1 MAQKINPFK
10 FGFDDVMTFSAP
22 ELYEM
27 LDIWKEMCG
36 ERALPRRSAMSPLV
50 LKDHLGW
57 IVIAKVRHDP
67 LSFQF
72 TLYGTKIAEIVKRD
86 VTGMYLEEAFSG
98 EALRQTWAMGER
110 LVLEK
115 RPIRMH
121 STVVPEGMEFLNV
134 QTIFLPL
141 SDDGETV
148 DALLA
153 RQAFLNL

>member
-1 MAQKINPFK
+1 MA
-10 FGFDDVMTFSAP
+10 FSAP

-27 LDIWKEMCG
+27 LDIWKEMRG
-36 ERALPRRSAMSPLV
+36 GRDLPRKSDMSPLV

-72 TLYGTKIAEIVKRD
+72 TLYGTKITEIVKRD

-98 EALRQTWAMGER
+98 EALRQTRAMGEQ
-110 LVLEK
+110 LVREK
-115 RPIRMH
+115 KPIRMH
-121 STVVPEGMEFLNV
+121 STVVAQGMEFLNV

-141 SDDGETV
+141 SDDGVTV
-148 DALLA
+148 NTLLA